1 MWPETQ
7 EKAELEVS
15 LLRQNVD
22 CYRTLIDKSRHTEPD
37 IIEISALATFLHSF
51 YTGVENI
58 FKRIAIEID
67 EADPS
72 GDRWHSDLLTA
83 MSGPSAKR
91 PAVISSELKAVL
103 GKYLEFRHLFRHAY
117 GFLLKWRRMD
127 DLVLSA
133 DQALDELETE
143 LRSFFADER

>member
-7 EKAELEVS
+7 EKAELEIS
-15 LLRQNVD
+15 LLRQHVA
-22 CYRTLIDKSRHTEPD
+22 CYRALIDKSRQTEPD
-37 IIEISALATFLHSF
+37 IIEISALAAFLHSF
-51 YTGVENI
+51 YTGIENI

-67 EADPS
+67 GTGPS

-83 MSGPSAKR
+83 MSEPSTKR
-91 PAVISSELKAVL
+91 PAVISPELRALL

-127 DLVLSA
+127 DLVLDA
-133 DQALDELETE
+133 EQTLGGLETE
-143 LRSFFADER
+143 LRSFFADTQ